1 MLFCGEDEDRDVPN
15 AGLSDRDDALRRLL
29 FSGLWEW
36 SGKGS
41 VSNDGLPWMDTSS
54 LSVCS
59 VRVHGAEANL
69 ETSEGTNIR
78 CVRKHFMM

>member
-1 MLFCGEDEDRDVPN
+1 MGCSSWLVVTISGISVLFCGEDEDRGVPN

-29 FSGLWEW
+29 FSELWEW

-41 VSNDGLPWMDTSS
+41 VSSDGLHTSS

-59 VRVHGAEANL
+59 VRLHGAG
-69 ETSEGTNIR
+69 S
-78 CVRKHFMM
+78 